1 MMNDG
6 EKRWPIFF
14 LYDYTSWKEENVKY
28 QNIEIVFVT
37 FFVNIRTKIPRAM
50 ASSLRFSSYKTSLRY
65 INFPTTTNDSISLWP
80 SKFIVSQSK

>member
-1 MMNDG
+1 MNDG

-37 FFVNIRTKIPRAM
+37 FFVNI
-50 ASSLRFSSYKTSLRY
+50 
-65 INFPTTTNDSISLWP
+65 
-80 SKFIVSQSK
+80 